1 MRDALLLVNHV
12 YIRTDRG
19 RLEIDNQTWRDLL
32 QYANH
37 FPAVTMAGPQWPMDQ
52 AERASSTQWRAID
65 ELPCADRVTVLPLPY
80 AYGLGTFLRTYGKT
94 RRRLGHL
101 IEDHRYRLLTL
112 GAMVGDWA
120 AVAGLEAQRR
130 RLPYATQLDR
140 VEHEVMRLAARN
152 GSLKTRLK
160 AAIKVPLTE
169 RYHRHLLR
177 HSTVTLCKG
186 QETYQAYRPHGRAT
200 VCIYNTHTQKEDFI
214 PEAALGQKITDALAS
229 KPLQVCYA
237 GRVAQEK
244 GPLDWVRALH
254 WATQQGA
261 NLQATWLGDGPLWP
275 AMKTLV
281 ADLGLG
287 DRVQLPGFVGDHT
300 RVLETL
306 RRSHAIVFCHL
317 VPESPRCLV
326 ESLVSGT
333 PLIGYGSPY
342 PEGLVQGF
350 GGGRFVKLG
359 DWEALGEL
367 LLQLDR
373 DRPAIASLV
382 RAAAQA
388 GRQFDENTLFRNRS
402 QLLKDS
408 LG

>member
-19 RLEIDNQTWRDLL
+19 RIEIDDQTWRDLL
-32 QYANH
+32 QYAHH

-52 AERASSTQWRAID
+52 EQSISSTRWLAID

-80 AYGLGTFLRTYGKT
+80 AYGLGTFLRTYGKI

-101 IEDHRYRLLTL
+101 LEDHRYRLFTL
-112 GAMVGDWA
+112 GSLVGDWA

-130 RLPYATQLDR
+130 RLPYGTQCDR

-152 GSLKTRLK
+152 GSLKARIE

-177 HSTVTLCKG
+177 HSAVTLCKG

-214 PEAALGQKITDALAS
+214 PEAALGQKITDALAL
-229 KPLQVCYA
+229 KPIQVCYA
-237 GRVAQEK
+237 GRVVDEK

-254 WATQQGA
+254 WAIGRGA
-261 NLQATWLGDGPLWP
+261 NLQATWLGDGPLLS
-275 AMKTLV
+275 AMAALV
-281 ADLGLG
+281 DELGLG
-287 DRVQLPGFVGDHT
+287 DRVQLPGFVGDRTH
-300 RVLETL
+300 VLETL

-333 PLIGYGSPY
+333 ALLGYGSPY
-342 PEGLVQGF
+342 PEGLVQGI

-359 DWEALGEL
+359 DWQALGEL

-373 DRPAIASLV
+373 DRPAIAHLV

-388 GRQFDENTLFRNRS
+388 GRQFDEDTLFRDRS
-402 QLLKDS
+402 ELLKHH